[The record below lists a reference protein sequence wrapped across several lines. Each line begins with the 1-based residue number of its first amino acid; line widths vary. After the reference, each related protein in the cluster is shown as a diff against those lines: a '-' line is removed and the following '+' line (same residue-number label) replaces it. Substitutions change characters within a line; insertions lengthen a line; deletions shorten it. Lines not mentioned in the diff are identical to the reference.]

1 MGRRTKLIR
10 TVICR
15 TVSTQSRY
23 ILYFGHIQYF
33 SYVSHFMWLTESQTA
48 NFHYF
53 PFIEQ
58 TNVWPFFRESCTYN
72 LANCLFSLHIKTF
85 SGKRNVMD
93 QCNAFRIKLLDSYTT
108 VLILR
113 RCVLHLAIAVISLNR
128 LFFFVFSLSVSQSW
142 QEIWLYVRMYV
153 CMYVYFAPP
162 PVTPLLTIL
171 RGYYK
176 YHGVEREMTVE
187 KQLRAHA
194 YCLLY
199 KPTLAQQLL

>member
-93 QCNAFRIKLLDSYTT
+93 QCNAFRIKLLDSYTN
-108 VLILR
+108 VPLLR

-128 LFFFVFSLSVSQSW
+128 LFFSYFRYPFLRVGMKSDC
-142 QEIWLYVRMYV
+142 MYV
-153 CMYVYFAPP
+153 CMYTLPL
-162 PVTPLLTIL
+162 PLLYHYSPSSGVTINTT
-171 RGYYK
+171 
-176 YHGVEREMTVE
+176 E
-187 KQLRAHA
+187 
-194 YCLLY
+194 
-199 KPTLAQQLL
+199 